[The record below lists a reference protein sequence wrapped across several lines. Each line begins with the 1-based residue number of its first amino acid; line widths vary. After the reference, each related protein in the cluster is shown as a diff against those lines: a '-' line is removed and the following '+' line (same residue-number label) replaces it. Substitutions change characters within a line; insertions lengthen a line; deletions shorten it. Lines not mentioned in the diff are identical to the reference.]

1 MYYFLTEPCENSI
14 SSPGQEEVSSGA
26 SFLDIPASVLSKLNL
41 TAEKSS
47 SKDNETASCPSFPS
61 GMMSALLAGLNGEGK
76 LTSYAVDSPAKTLAP
91 LEKGKALPESEADC
105 GTRWPV
111 SLAKLDPDTHSWKI
125 AQCSLLG
132 DWESSL
138 EIWPKWGMMLN
149 GECWEL
155 ATPTHHINGKESGF
169 WPTPT
174 CMNGAMRAETNWQER
189 NSASLASAAKYWNT
203 PMARDYKGHTN
214 NPKNRGFAGTLP
226 DQVKEIEGGGQLNP
240 EWVEWLMGWPV
251 GWTDLK
257 PLAMDKFQVWLDS
270 HGGF

>member
-1 MYYFLTEPCENSI
+1 MMFAPLM
-14 SSPGQEEVSSGA
+14 G
-26 SFLDIPASVLSKLNL
+26 NL
-41 TAEKSS
+41 GEK
-47 SKDNETASCPSFPS
+47 
-61 GMMSALLAGLNGEGK
+61 K
-76 LTSYAVDSPAKTLAP
+76 LTLSVEGSPVRTLAP
-91 LEKGKALPESEADC
+91 LEREKASPESEADC
-105 GTRWPV
+105 GVKWPV

-125 AQCSLLG
+125 AQCSLLV
-132 DWESSL
+132 DLEPSL

-174 CMNGAMRAETNWQER
+174 CMQGAMRAETNWQER

-257 PLAMDKFQVWLDS
+257 PLEMAKCHLVQPSHGEFFQDWLDHHS
-270 HGGF
+270 